1 MSSTIYLVR
10 HGLTKDDVK
19 GNEKVTGWLDVPLN
33 AEGKLNAK
41 MAGYFLKRKGVSHIV
56 SSDLI
61 RTKQTADIVGD
72 ITGLK
77 VVESD
82 KLRSWNMGA
91 MAGMDVEAA
100 KPFLTF
106 FQKKP
111 DCKPPEGEPFQQF
124 YNRFKGAFYGMVSYV
139 KRFPDSKPLMV
150 THSQAMDIIPWFLK
164 DIEPGQAL
172 EFGEGIP
179 PGGVMEV
186 RIAEDGKITFRELR
200 VN

>member
-1 MSSTIYLVR
+1 MPQFYLAR
-10 HGLTKDDVK
+10 HGETDDDVP
-19 GNEKVTGWLDVPLN
+19 GREKVTGWLDVPLN
-33 AEGKLNAK
+33 KRGRQNASK
-41 MAGYFLKRKGVSHIV
+41 AGRFLQRKGITHIV
-56 SSDLI
+56 SSDAT
-61 RTKQTADIVGD
+61 RAEQTADIVAD
-72 ITGLK
+72 VTGLK
-77 VVESD
+77 VVVSD
-82 KLRSWNMGA
+82 KLCSWNMGA

-139 KRFPDSKPLMV
+139 KRFPESRPLMV
-150 THSQAMDIIPWFLK
+150 THSQNMDILKWFLK

-186 RIAEDGKITFRELR
+186 QIGEDGKITCRQVK